1 MPKFTYT
8 AKDESGQIV
17 RGSAEAQ
24 DDRQVAS
31 LLKEKKLLPIAIK
44 AQGGGEINL
53 DQWLEKLQGVS
64 VGDLAAFTR
73 QLATMIAA
81 GLPLSEALNILQNQV
96 SNQKLK
102 SILASSL
109 REVDAG
115 TPLST
120 AFGRYPDVFPA
131 IYLALLRAAEASGS
145 MDKVMLRL
153 AEQMESERDFRG
165 RVKGALLYPAI
176 VTTMM
181 ILIAIAMMVF
191 VIPKIADVYTS
202 EGADLPLPTQIL
214 IAISA
219 FVSSTIIFVPFVAV
233 ALYFAYNHY
242 IKTKKG
248 KEILSFITY
257 NLPVFG
263 PLNKMVTFAVMV
275 RTFGS
280 LVGSGLPILDALKIT
295 RDTVGDN
302 VYAKGLDEAAM
313 QVEKGAKL
321 SVPLQANHNF
331 PPIIGQM
338 VAIGE
343 ETGQLDEVLGKL
355 ATYFEQESDQRI
367 KNLTTALEPIMIVIM
382 GVGVAGLAL
391 AILLPMFNLVNV
403 IK

>member
-1 MPKFTYT
+1 MPKFSYT
-8 AKDESGQIV
+8 AKDQAGQTV
-17 RGSAEAQ
+17 KGSAEAQ
-24 DDRQVAS
+24 DDRQVAA
-31 LLKEKKLLPIAIK
+31 LLKEKKLLPIEIK
-44 AQGGGEINL
+44 AQSNNDL
-53 DQWLEKLQGVS
+53 DLEGLLQRFQGVS
-64 VGDLAAFTR
+64 VGDLASFTR

-81 GLPLSEALNILQNQV
+81 GLPLTEALNILQNQV
-96 SNQKLK
+96 SNAKLK
-102 SILASSL
+102 SILSASL
-109 REVDAG
+109 REIDSG

-120 AFGRYPDVFPA
+120 AFGRYPDTFPN
-131 IYLALLRAAEASGS
+131 IYIALLRAAEASGS
-145 MDKVMLRL
+145 MDKVLLRL

-176 VTTMM
+176 VTTAM
-181 ILIAIAMMVF
+181 ICIAIAMMIF

-214 IAISA
+214 IALSA
-219 FVSSTIIFVPFVAV
+219 FVSSTIIFVPFLAIAV
-233 ALYFAYNHY
+233 YFIYNHY
-242 IKTKKG
+242 AKTKKG
-248 KEILSFITY
+248 KEIISFITY

-280 LVGSGLPILDALKIT
+280 LVGSGIPILEALRIT

-302 VYAKGLDEAAM
+302 VYAQGLETAAV
-313 QVEKGAKL
+313 QVEKGVKL
-321 SVPLQANHNF
+321 STPLQANKAF